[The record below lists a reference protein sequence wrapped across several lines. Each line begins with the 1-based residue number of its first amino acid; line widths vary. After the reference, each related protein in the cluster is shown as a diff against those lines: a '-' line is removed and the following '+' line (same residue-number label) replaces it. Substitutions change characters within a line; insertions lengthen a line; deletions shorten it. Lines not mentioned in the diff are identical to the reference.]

1 MSCLIIKND
10 GIGDLIIVSGIIAE
24 LSRIFD
30 GKVDLI
36 TCEQN
41 IEIAENIFG
50 IRNHLYVS
58 RDNLRFRFLNSI
70 FPTVKG
76 IDEDTIKFL
85 QLTKYQYVICLR
97 RYIRESTLILMKSAI
112 AEHKYCAWQ
121 FPTNTSFDI
130 AKMSSNGWIHY
141 SGPLHIVSEINY
153 YQGFIEE
160 IFQTKIN
167 PYPRLI
173 CADAITQSPVPKN
186 VGICIG
192 GNSSKYSIE
201 YWIEILTK
209 LNQDNWH
216 IFLFGGVEV
225 TQLAAQITQSV
236 NIEKNL
242 VGSLTLI
249 DSIPYLE
256 RISFLIGN
264 DTGFTHFASLIVP
277 KCLIIL
283 GGGTFSRFF
292 PWTNTPNQYVIY
304 HSLDCF
310 DCDWRCRHKTKQC
323 LDLIQSSEVI
333 RYFYDIINSDKIE
346 KIRNLNPVEIQYQ
359 VGYMRLKEKSLRLR
373 IKPHGHIDNNI
384 DNFAQSRNY
393 AKRINIGIK
402 EKYLLILR
410 IFISSMS
417 SMPSRIFR
425 FIMIKIIRILEIFL
439 SKKTVDQI
447 ITSIKKIIHT
457 NLKPLP

>member
-1 MSCLIIKND
+1 
-10 GIGDLIIVSGIIAE
+10 
-24 LSRIFD
+24 
-30 GKVDLI
+30 
-36 TCEQN
+36 
-41 IEIAENIFG
+41 
-50 IRNHLYVS
+50 
-58 RDNLRFRFLNSI
+58 
-70 FPTVKG
+70 
-76 IDEDTIKFL
+76 
-85 QLTKYQYVICLR
+85 
-97 RYIRESTLILMKSAI
+97 
-112 AEHKYCAWQ
+112 
-121 FPTNTSFDI
+121 
-130 AKMSSNGWIHY
+130 
-141 SGPLHIVSEINY
+141 
-153 YQGFIEE
+153 
-160 IFQTKIN
+160 
-167 PYPRLI
+167 
-173 CADAITQSPVPKN
+173 
-186 VGICIG
+186 
-192 GNSSKYSIE
+192 
-201 YWIEILTK
+201 
-209 LNQDNWH
+209 
-216 IFLFGGVEV
+216 
-225 TQLAAQITQSV
+225 
-236 NIEKNL
+236 
-242 VGSLTLI
+242 
-249 DSIPYLE
+249 
-256 RISFLIGN
+256 
-264 DTGFTHFASLIVP
+264 
-277 KCLIIL
+277 L